1 MDIWG
6 RVGNV
11 LYILKGDFLPFCEE
25 ITDRLKKK
33 NICKNKY
40 TLFEKI
46 FLY

>member
-1 MDIWG
+1 MG

-33 NICKNKY
+33 TFAKTNIPFLKKY
-40 TLFEKI
+40 FYIKP
-46 FLY
+46 